1 MSTRTTN
8 YNFIIGEGSD
18 VVNPLTQIFPNFT
31 SLDDILRDIA
41 DTGITTATELVTG
54 TVHALTRTDANVS
67 VFRFQAT
74 GNFTAGETFTVDGA
88 QVTALDVSGE
98 TLRTGAYIIG
108 SMVLCELRDT
118 LLTVYTSGS
127 TDAATLEG
135 HQASYFA
142 TNDDLETVDDK
153 ADANKD
159 LIDDLTENKQ
169 NKAWTRIG
177 MVTGSAN
184 SLVIPPNATEIQ
196 YVASNPYYAWE
207 GSMPIKK
214 HNLMNN
220 HVGIVVGGTI
230 QNNQG
235 IAIVQYYESNINSLY
250 ISSAVQDGSNNTSN
264 ATLEAWY
271 R

>member
-31 SLDDILRDIA
+31 SLDDILRNIA
-41 DTGITTATELVTG
+41 NTGITTATELVTG
-54 TVHALTRTDANVS
+54 SVHALTRSDANVS

-74 GNFTAGETFTVDGA
+74 SNFTGGETFTVDGA
-88 QVTALDVSGE
+88 QVTALDVAGE
-98 TLRTGAYIIG
+98 TLRTGAYIVG

-118 LLTVYTSGS
+118 LLTIYTSGS
-127 TDAATLEG
+127 SDADTLEG
-135 HQASYFA
+135 HPASYFA
-142 TNDDLETVDDK
+142 TNSDLDTVNNK

-159 LIDDLTENKQ
+159 LIDGLTEDKQ

-184 SLVIPPNATEIQ
+184 SLVIPANATEIQ
-196 YVASNPYYAWE
+196 YVARNPYYSWE
-207 GSMPIKK
+207 GSMPVKK

-235 IAIVQYYESNINSLY
+235 IAIIQFYEGNINSLY
-250 ISSAVQDGSNNTSN
+250 INSAVQDGATNTAN